1 MGKIV
6 RGKKVSRCSAL
17 YPTLYTQRADRFEK
31 KKRGEGGE
39 RENARRNKNKTQ
51 RGRREDGEEDDS
63 GGMRYKR

>member
-31 KKRGEGGE
+31 KRGGREEREKMQDETKTKHNGEGG
-39 RENARRNKNKTQ
+39 KM
-51 RGRREDGEEDDS
+51 GRR
-63 GGMRYKR
+63 MIVVV